1 MDKFQEM
8 QTFAAVIDAGSFVGG
23 ANALE
28 MSKAAV
34 SRYVGDLENRLGV
47 RLIHRTTRKLS
58 LTAEG
63 EVFYARC
70 KELLSHLVDAEA
82 EVASSIDEAVGLV
95 RINAPVTFGILHLAE
110 LWGEFTSNNPRVSLD
125 ITLSDRVVDII
136 EDGFDLAVRIAQLP
150 NSSLI
155 SRRLAS
161 TRIVLCATP
170 TYLKRAGKPKHPSE
184 LRSHSLLAYSYMAMK
199 DSWDFD
205 GPDGVVSV
213 KTNPRIR
220 ANNGDTCLA
229 GALKHQGIIFQPTFL
244 IGPHLKSGALVEL
257 MPEFR
262 GPELGIYAIYPTRK
276 LVSPKVRMLIDFLA
290 QSFKKT
296 RW

>member
-1 MDKFQEM
+1 MDKFLEM

-34 SRYVGDLENRLGV
+34 SRYIGDLENRLGV

-58 LTAEG
+58 LTDEG

-82 EVASSIDEAVGLV
+82 EVTSRVDEAVGLV
-95 RINAPVTFGILHLAE
+95 RINAPVTFGIIHLAE
-110 LWGEFTSNNPRVSLD
+110 LWGEFTANNPRVSLD

-150 NSSLI
+150 NSSLV
-155 SRRLAS
+155 SRKLAS

-184 LRSHSLLAYSYMAMK
+184 LRAHSLLAYSYLAMK
-199 DSWDFD
+199 DTWDFD
-205 GPDGVVSV
+205 GPEGVVNV
-213 KTNPRIR
+213 KTNPRIK

-244 IGPHLKSGALVEL
+244 VGPHLQSGALVEL
-257 MPEFR
+257 LPEFR

-276 LVSPKVRMLIDFLA
+276 LVSPKVRLLIEFLA
-290 QSFKKT
+290 QSFKKP

>member
-155 SRRLAS
+155 SRKLAS

>member
-229 GALKHQGIIFQPTFL
+229 GDLRYLPDA
-244 IGPHLKSGALVEL
+244 
-257 MPEFR
+257 
-262 GPELGIYAIYPTRK
+262 
-276 LVSPKVRMLIDFLA
+276 
-290 QSFKKT
+290 
-296 RW
+296 